1 MSPLYCC
8 LVAVLCLPRASASPV
23 AAASI
28 SVSAVQTPVEPT
40 PVQFLRVHNE
50 ARAAFLRAHNEARA
64 AVGVPPLA
72 WNATIALDA
81 QRYAG
86 ELRASCEARP
96 VWAWG
101 TDGVYGRNL
110 YRGSGPRVRAGADAS
125 ARWAEGAR
133 WYDRDGDSCA
143 APPGRCCGEYTQMV
157 WRATTQIGCARRL
170 CRCLG
175 DTCPLEL
182 DTVAV
187 CEYYP
192 PGNIAGQRPY

>member
-1 MSPLYCC
+1 MSPFYCC
-8 LVAVLCLPRASASPV
+8 LAAAVLSLALALASASP

-28 SVSAVQTPVEPT
+28 SVFAAAEP
-40 PVQFLRVHNE
+40 PADDRVPSPAE
-50 ARAAFLRAHNEARA
+50 QFLRAHNEARRRWACRRWRGTRRSRWTRSGTPASSGRAGGA
-64 AVGVPPLA
+64 AGVGVGH
-72 WNATIALDA
+72 
-81 QRYAG
+81 RRRV
-86 ELRASCEARP
+86 RAEP
-96 VWAWG
+96 VQ
-101 TDGVYGRNL
+101 
-110 YRGSGPRVRAGADAS
+110 GSGPRVRAGADAS